1 MRTTFL
7 AALAAALLVPMAHA
21 EDDPPSAA
29 EMKAAYTEQ
38 LLEVL
43 AKTRSTDTFLV
54 TLALLVESKPEPTT
68 VVPIVLMQ
76 AERLGIFG
84 DNLTDPDSPKMELA
98 GEVKDMILQLQKPA
112 GRNASS
118 PFRQNRA
125 PVQNYSGAAI
135 PAPAPEARTPLQPA
149 LTPGKPAPDVP
160 APSDAEILRA
170 LPRRTAVVRDDV
182 QIVKEKVVDKVDAPR
197 FFPLVGVAQLRHV
210 HWKCT
215 AYFTET
221 VGGAAKPRVE
231 VVYIDKDQLHLTK

>member
-7 AALAAALLVPMAHA
+7 AALAAALLVPMSHA
-21 EDDPPSAA
+21 EDPPSAA
-29 EMKAAYTEQ
+29 EMKAAYTDQ

-43 AKTRSTDTFLV
+43 SKTRSTDTFLV
-54 TLALLVESKPEPTT
+54 TLALLVESKPEAVT

-84 DNLTDPDSPKMELA
+84 DNLTDPESPKSELA
-98 GEVKDMILQLQKPA
+98 NEVKDMILQLQQPA
-112 GRNASS
+112 RRNASS

-125 PVQNYSGAAI
+125 PVQSYSGAAV
-135 PAPAPEARTPLQPA
+135 PATPIQPA

-182 QIVKEKVVDKVDAPR
+182 QIVKEKVIDKVDAPR
-197 FFPLVGVAQLRHV
+197 FFPLVGQAQLRHV

-215 AYFTET
+215 AYFSET
-221 VGGAAKPRVE
+221 VGGATKPRVE